1 MIDVIFHPSE
11 LPANAAGAQIV
22 VLDVLRATSTIV
34 TALAVGAREVRLFD
48 ALDAARAAKSAWKD
62 PAPALLAGE
71 EKCLKPAGF
80 DLGNS
85 PREFTPDKVQ
95 NAAIL
100 LATTNG
106 TRAAVAAQRAGA
118 HRLFVGSLLNAS
130 ATAQALLPDLTSR
143 DSLLLCAGTNGAFS
157 QEDALGA
164 GAILFAVLQ
173 ATYRPDLDFSDRA
186 WLAYHAF
193 TAVRH
198 RLPAALH
205 LGKGGVN
212 VILANL
218 EPDIDHCAR
227 LNAVPLV
234 ATIDAVGGQLVA
246 RQSS

>member
-11 LPANAAGAQIV
+11 LSPSASGAQVV
-22 VLDVLRATSTIV
+22 VLDVLRATSTII

-48 ALDAARAAKSAWKD
+48 ALDAARAA
-62 PAPALLAGE
+62 GE
-71 EKCLKPAGF
+71 EKCLKPADF

-85 PREFTPDKVQ
+85 PREFTPDKIQ

-118 HRLFVGSLLNAS
+118 HRLFAGSLLNAS

-143 DSLLLCAGTNGAFS
+143 DTLLLCAGTNGAFS

-164 GAILFAVLQ
+164 GAILFAILQ